1 MSKAERDAYRAQ
13 TMKRMRIENRAHELR
28 PRRRDEPLRYLNI
41 SDDEVRE
48 IQLMAEKYLPKVLLN
63 ISPVVTGCPCEE
75 GPQCTDQVYI
85 VAETRAVIERA
96 ADVTSQECL
105 GCRERAAVVV
115 EARRARRQTGKMGY
129 EKYESAMNELV
140 RDFPMCVGE
149 LVPAENTTAS
159 TPKAETEEMT
169 KKRASITVRP
179 VKPEDHDAWRPLWDE
194 YNVFYERT
202 GPTALSEE
210 MNDTLWRRF
219 FDASEPVHCIVAERE
234 HKVVGICHYLYH
246 RSTSRMELLCYLQD
260 LFTAPDYR
268 GHGIGRAL
276 IERVTR
282 SRRRRAA
289 SACTGRRTPRTRP
302 AARCTTRW
310 RSTSV
315 SSSTPKTSDARTR
328 RARFYKTPAN
338 RPKLAFSPGSPR
350 QRDARS
356 KVRALRRW

>member
-1 MSKAERDAYRAQ
+1 MRTISILVTGIAPRDRGECASAQ
-13 TMKRMRIENRAHELR
+13 VEGGARRLSGADREANAHEKRAKQLR

-41 SDDEVRE
+41 SDNEVRE

-85 VAETRAVIERA
+85 VAETPQSSKGLQMSRVRNAWVVGNVQQWWLKHDELSAKRRRWAMRSTRAQRA
-96 ADVTSQECL
+96 NSL
-105 GCRERAAVVV
+105 
-115 EARRARRQTGKMGY
+115 
-129 EKYESAMNELV
+129 

-179 VKPEDHDAWRPLWDE
+179 VKPEDYDAWRPLWDE

-276 IERVTR
+276 IERVYKIAKEAGCKRVYWQTH
-282 SRRRRAA
+282 
-289 SACTGRRTPRTRP
+289 TTNTPGRTLY
-302 AARCTTRW
+302 
-310 RSTSV
+310 
-315 SSSTPKTSDARTR
+315 D
-328 RARFYKTPAN
+328 
-338 RPKLAFSPGSPR
+338 
-350 QRDARS
+350 
-356 KVRALRRW
+356 KVAKHFGFIVYAKDV